1 MTTVPGDSLR
11 TLLDSVFTAPV
22 YRWVEPTDP
31 FATLRLRFAELMDWI
46 KHLESNSPTLYLV
59 VVSILVLILVAALVH
74 VGWLVWRTLRAP
86 PLVAAMLPS
95 TALRRDATW
104 FRAEAD
110 RLAEAGRFREAVQ
123 ADFLALVLT
132 LDGWGAMHFHPS
144 KTPAEYVGE
153 PALRGEA
160 REEFRDLVRQLYR
173 IVFGGARCDAADYA
187 EWRRRAAPERYA
199 PAH

>member
-1 MTTVPGDSLR
+1 MITAQGDSLR
-11 TLLDSVFTAPV
+11 TLLDSVFAAPT
-22 YRWVEPTDP
+22 YRWSEPTDP
-31 FATLRLRFAELMDWI
+31 LAAVRLRFAELMDWI
-46 KHLESNSPTLYLV
+46 RHLESNSPALYLV
-59 VVSILVLILVAALVH
+59 VVGILVALLVAVLVH
-74 VGWLVWRTLRAP
+74 VGWLVWQTLRAP
-86 PLVAAMLPS
+86 PTVAAIMPS
-95 TALRRDATW
+95 AAERRDAAW
-104 FRAEAD
+104 FRTEAD
-110 RLAEAGRFREAVQ
+110 RLASAGRYREAVQ

-144 KTPAEYVGE
+144 KTPAEYLGE

-173 IVFGGARCDAADYA
+173 IVFGGAACDAADYA

>member
-1 MTTVPGDSLR
+1 MYGRGVADGVRGRRAGPGRVRIAQAALETTARGCAS
-11 TLLDSVFTAPV
+11 SATAGSRQPRQAA
-22 YRWVEPTDP
+22 YPSAPAPT
-31 FATLRLRFAELMDWI
+31 
-46 KHLESNSPTLYLV
+46 
-59 VVSILVLILVAALVH
+59 VAAIM
-74 VGWLVWRTLRAP
+74 P
-86 PLVAAMLPS
+86 SAAE
-95 TALRRDATW
+95 RRDAAW
-104 FRAEAD
+104 FRTEAD
-110 RLAEAGRFREAVQ
+110 RLASAGRYREAVQ

-144 KTPAEYVGE
+144 KTPAEYLGE

-173 IVFGGARCDAADYA
+173 IVFGGAACDAADYA